1 MGRPINKKYFGNKN
15 LGTTG
20 AGDNFIGGEGVA
32 SAVLNALGAYTTR
45 PTFTFTAPTLP
56 GGVTATGTITSEV
69 ESVTAVS
76 GTQTGYTVGQLVT
89 VDGTD
94 AVLRVA
100 TIGGTGG
107 DDALTFD
114 FTGGSRGTFTTLT
127 TGAQAT
133 TSNGAGAG
141 LLVTLRYRAKA
152 VVIVEAG
159 SGYTSA
165 PTSTPTQS
173 VTFTSVAL
181 TATQQNAIQPTAY
194 IGTGSSAVVGDII
207 KQVSTKKYLVKTAQ
221 GIGQCKLSTTTLG
234 AGDMWILATDVNG
247 STYYVTKLTAHKA
260 YLTRKTMVGSY
271 EYATGAVSK
280 WNLSA
285 AAAGNVKITNG

>member
-127 TGAQAT
+127 TGARAT

>member
-127 TGAQAT
+127 TGARAT

-285 AAAGNVKITNG
+285 AATGNVKITNG